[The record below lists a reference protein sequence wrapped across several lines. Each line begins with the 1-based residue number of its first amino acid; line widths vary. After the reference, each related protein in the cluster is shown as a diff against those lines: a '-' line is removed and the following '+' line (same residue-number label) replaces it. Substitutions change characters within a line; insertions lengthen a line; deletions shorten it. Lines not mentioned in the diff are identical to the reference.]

1 MKNRNGGNMNFFS
14 LKVAKKTCPIAIID
28 PAMDF
33 SGVPTADDLANTQV
47 NILASGSSIKAI
59 DLTKI
64 SQQPCIFVNGSI
76 NLMGQCDFTQP
87 VAYAITDPRFIRH
100 NLAILQ
106 NRYDGQCPLYLT
118 QAVLEKLAET
128 DPTIIEKSYQNLY
141 LIYSVERPI
150 TQPSGGFLTQF
161 LLKWQTKK
169 RPLVDFHNHP
179 NFVIKQQGKNA
190 IGVSLD
196 IRHGFV
202 EAGTVAYVA
211 TQLAY
216 GLGFKQIHLYGVD
229 LINAS
234 EPRFYENSQNSAPS
248 KLEPAIYNRIVPS
261 FDLLATVYQQQ
272 GVKVYNHSPIS
283 KTLFHHL
290 PFFSD

>member
-1 MKNRNGGNMNFFS
+1 MANFFP
-14 LKVAKKTCPIAIID
+14 LKLAETTYQIAIID
-28 PAMDF
+28 PDWDF
-33 SGVPTADDLANTQV
+33 ANLEKTQV
-47 NILASGSSIKAI
+47 NILASGSSINSAN
-59 DLTKI
+59 LTKI

-76 NLMGQCDFTQP
+76 ELMGTYDFTQP
-87 VAYAITDPRFIRH
+87 VAYVITDPRFIRH

-106 NRYDGQCPLYLT
+106 SRYHGEFPLYLT

-128 DPTIIEKSYQNLY
+128 APTVIEQYHHNLH

-150 TQPSGGFLTQF
+150 TQALNHFFAKILT
-161 LLKWQTKK
+161 KWQTKK
-169 RPLVDFHNHP
+169 RPLTDFQTNP
-179 NFVIKQQGKNA
+179 NFVIKQHGKNV

-202 EAGTVAYVA
+202 EAGTVAFVA

-216 GLGFKQIHLYGVD
+216 SLGFNQIDLYGVD
-229 LINAS
+229 LINAN

-261 FDLLATVYQQQ
+261 FDLLANIYQKN
-272 GVKVYNHSPIS
+272 GVMVYNHSPIS
-283 KTLFHHL
+283 KALFHQL
-290 PFFSD
+290 PFFAD

>member
-1 MKNRNGGNMNFFS
+1 MNFFS

-33 SGVPTADDLANTQV
+33 SGVPTTGSLAQTQI
-47 NILASGSSIKAI
+47 NILASGSSMKLANL
-59 DLTKI
+59 DDI

-76 NLMGQCDFTQP
+76 ELVGTYDFNQP
-87 VAYAITDPRFIRH
+87 VAYVITDPRFIRH
-100 NLAILQ
+100 NLAIFQ
-106 NRYDGQCPLYLT
+106 SRYHGECPLYLT

-128 DPTIIEKSYQNLY
+128 DPSAIEKFYQNLY

-150 TQPSGGFLTQF
+150 VQPSDSFSTRF

-169 RPLVDFHNHP
+169 RSLTDFQNNS
-179 NFVIKQQGKNA
+179 NFVIKQHDENV

-216 GLGFKQIHLYGVD
+216 SLDFKRIHLYGID

-234 EPRFYENSQNSAPS
+234 EPRFYENSQNSAPC

-261 FDLLATVYQQQ
+261 FDLLASVYEQH
-272 GVKVYNHSPIS
+272 GVMVYNHSSIS
-283 KTLFHHL
+283 KHLFQRL
-290 PFFSD
+290 PFFAD

>member
-1 MKNRNGGNMNFFS
+1 MNFFP
-14 LKVAKKTCPIAIID
+14 LKLAKKTYQIAIID

-33 SGVPTADDLANTQV
+33 SGVPTTDSLAPTQV
-47 NILASGSSIKAI
+47 NILASGSSINLANL
-59 DLTKI
+59 DQI

-76 NLMGQCDFTQP
+76 ELMGQYQFRQP
-87 VAYAITDPRFIRH
+87 VAYVITDPRFIRH
-100 NLAILQ
+100 NLAIFQ
-106 NRYDGQCPLYLT
+106 SRYHGECPLYLT

-128 DPTIIEKSYQNLY
+128 DPSTIEKFYQNLY

-150 TQPSGGFLTQF
+150 AQPSDSFLTRF

-169 RPLVDFHNHP
+169 RPLTDFQNNS
-179 NFVIKQQGKNA
+179 NFVIKQHDENV

-216 GLGFKQIHLYGVD
+216 SLDFKQIHLYGID

-234 EPRFYENSQNSAPS
+234 EPRFYENSQNTAPS

-261 FDLLATVYQQQ
+261 FDLLAKVYQHQ
-272 GVKVYNHSPIS
+272 GVMVYNHSPIS
-283 KTLFHHL
+283 KDLFKVL
-290 PFFSD
+290 PFSDC